1 MYLKGKTSKEIHGEL
16 ADVYGSSAPS
26 YAQVKFWVRE
36 FKRGRTSLEDEARSG
51 RPLDATDEKMCKK
64 IRDLVYSDRR
74 IQVEEIAQA
83 LGISHGSVSTIL
95 HDRLDMRKLTAR
107 WVPKSL
113 SDEQMATRA
122 SVCSALLKRFRSK
135 EDFLLRLVTVD
146 ETWVHYYE
154 PENKAQSRQWVG
166 TGCPRPKKFKTHK
179 VMATV
184 FWDAKGVIMLDFLPK
199 RSTVTGVYYANL
211 LDQLRI
217 AIREKR
223 RGKLS
228 KGVLLQQDNAR
239 VHTCKVAMDA
249 VERNGYELIPH
260 PACSPDL
267 APSDFFLF
275 PNLKKDIR
283 GLHFRSDEEV
293 VTAVQEWVNGKDP
306 DFFSSGLMALEH
318 RWSKCITLEGNYIEK
333 KRGGSQPEIS

>member
-1 MYLKGKTSKEIHGEL
+1 MG
-16 ADVYGSSAPS
+16 
-26 YAQVKFWVRE
+26 
-36 FKRGRTSLEDEARSG
+36 RGIQTRRTSLEDEARSG
-51 RPLDATDEKMCKK
+51 RPLDATDEEMCKK
-64 IRDLVYSDRR
+64 FRNLVYSDRR

-95 HDRLDMRKLTAR
+95 HDRLGMRKLTAR

-113 SDEQMATRA
+113 SDEQMATRV

-135 EDFLLRLVTVD
+135 DDFLLRLVTVD

-154 PENKAQSRQWVG
+154 LENKAQSRQWVG
-166 TGCPRPKKFKTHK
+166 PGSPRPKKFKTQPSAGK
-179 VMATV
+179 VKATV
-184 FWDAKGVIMLDFLPK
+184 FWDAKGVVMLDFLPK
-199 RSTVTGVYYANL
+199 RCTITGVYFANL
-211 LDQLRI
+211 LDQLRT

-249 VERNGYELIPH
+249 VKRNGYELIPH
-260 PACSPDL
+260 PAYLPHL
-267 APSDFFLF
+267 TPSDFFLF
-275 PNLKKDIR
+275 TNLKKDSR

-293 VTAVQEWVNGKDP
+293 VTAVEEWVNGKDP
-306 DFFSSGLMALEH
+306 DFFSSGLMALKH

-333 KRGGSQPEIS
+333 EEVDLNRK